1 MRCAKIFPGLAV
13 ASKRL
18 ADGSKRK
25 YYYAWRGGPLL
36 KAEDGT
42 PLQPGVSEFNVAYA
56 AAHETRKKP
65 PQGTLFSLIAS
76 YKIAS
81 EFTKKAERTKKDYM
95 RFLRMIEE
103 EFGSMPLH
111 LVVKPEAR
119 GEFKAWR
126 DKIATDGGARQAD
139 YAWGMLARVLSVA
152 KDRGT
157 IAVNVCERGGK
168 LYSVDRAEIIWQEK
182 HIADFLDIASDEL
195 RLALLLALW
204 TAQRQGDLIRLTWSQ
219 YDGKHIRFQQGKTK
233 QRVIIPVG
241 DVLKST
247 LDSCRPEKADGT
259 ILRNSRGAAW
269 TGDGFR
275 TSWGKATTRAGLDD
289 ADLRFHDLRGTAVTR
304 LSLAGC
310 TDQEIAAITG
320 HSETDVARIIRVYRG
335 GRVELAEQAMV
346 KLNVRYGNVNR
357 T

>member
-1 MRCAKIFPGLAV
+1 MLRA
-13 ASKRL
+13 
-18 ADGSKRK
+18 ADGS
-25 YYYAWRGGPLL
+25 
-36 KAEDGT
+36 
-42 PLQPGVSEFNVAYA
+42 PLQMGDPELVVAYA
-56 AAHETRKKP
+56 AAHAERKKP
-65 PQGTLFSLIAS
+65 PTGTLFSLIAA
-76 YKIAS
+76 YKISS
-81 EFTKKAERTKKDYM
+81 EFTAKAKRTKIDYM
-95 RFLRMIEE
+95 RYLKMIED

-119 GEFKAWR
+119 GEFKSWR
-126 DKIATDGGARQAD
+126 DTLATERGNRQAD

-157 IAVNVCERGGK
+157 IANNVCERGGR
-168 LYSVDRAEIIWQEK
+168 LYSVDRAEIIWEPG
-182 HIADFLDIASDEL
+182 HITAFCEVASDEL
-195 RLALLLALW
+195 KLALLLALW
-204 TAQRQGDLIRLTWSQ
+204 TAQRQGDLIRLTWMQ
-219 YDGKHIRFQQGKTK
+219 YDGTHIRFQQGKTK
-233 QRVIIPVG
+233 ERVIIPIG
-241 DVLKST
+241 DVLKAA
-247 LDSCRPEKADGT
+247 LDSCRPEKPEGT

-275 TSWGKATTRAGLDD
+275 SSWAKATTRAGLDD

-335 GRVELAEQAMV
+335 GRAELAEQGMA